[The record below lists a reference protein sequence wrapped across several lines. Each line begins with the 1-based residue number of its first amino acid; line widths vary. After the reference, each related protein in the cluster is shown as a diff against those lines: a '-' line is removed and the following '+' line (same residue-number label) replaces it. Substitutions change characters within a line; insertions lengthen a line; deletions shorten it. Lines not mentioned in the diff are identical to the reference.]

1 MRVVVIRPGHHLAAA
16 EHVHQHAGALQR
28 LHGTGGADALFKA
41 AAGLGAHAQLA
52 GGDAV
57 VGAVEGRGLEQ
68 HARRAFD
75 DLRFLAAHD
84 AGQAGGVFVVGDDQH
99 RIVQHVLLAVQRGQL
114 FALPRAAH
122 DDGLVAHLGKVE
134 GVHGLARLQHD
145 EVGDVDD
152 VVDGPHARAVE
163 VFAHPLRRGADLY
176 FINDAG
182 AVAGAV
188 LGIFDDDGGVVLK
201 RALAVL
207 LDGDLRHHAMLAKHG
222 GALAGDAPDAQ
233 AVRAV
238 GENFII
244 DDVVAKAEHFLHIR
258 AGLVLLL
265 KDEDA
270 LVADVRIQ
278 PFRHVQFRA
287 GADHALALHA
297 AQLAALDLAARQAR
311 AFQRHRHQ
319 LARGHVRRAA
329 DDLQG
334 GLAAHVHRAY
344 VQMVAVGVV
353 FAGKHAAHHHAVK
366 LFAGLVHALHGG
378 AGHDHAGGVFLRRH
392 VDVHIFPQP
401 FHGNFHR
408 FALLSGTAPGSAG
421 RFRTSAAGW
430 GCCT

>member
-1 MRVVVIRPGHHLAAA
+1 M
-16 EHVHQHAGALQR
+16 
-28 LHGTGGADALFKA
+28 
-41 AAGLGAHAQLA
+41 
-52 GGDAV
+52 
-57 VGAVEGRGLEQ
+57 
-68 HARRAFD
+68 
-75 DLRFLAAHD
+75 
-84 AGQAGGVFVVGDDQH
+84 VGDDQH
-99 RIVQHVLLAVQRGQL
+99 RIVQHVLLAVQRGQR

-134 GVHGLARLQHD
+134 GVHGLARFQHD
-145 EVGDVDD
+145 EVGDVHD
-152 VVDGPHARAVE
+152 VVDGAHARAVE

-182 AVAGAV
+182 AVAGAIFAV
-188 LGIFDDDGGVVLK
+188 FDDDGGVVLK

-238 GENFII
+238 GEDLIVHH
-244 DDVVAKAEHFLHIR
+244 VVAKAEHFLHIR

-265 KDEDA
+265 KDEYA

-287 GADHALALHA
+287 GADHTLALHA
-297 AQLAALDLAARQAR
+297 AQLATLDLAARQTR

-329 DDLQG
+329 DDLQRR
-334 GLAAHVHRAY
+334 LAAHVHRAY
-344 VQMVAVGVV
+344 VQMVAVGVI